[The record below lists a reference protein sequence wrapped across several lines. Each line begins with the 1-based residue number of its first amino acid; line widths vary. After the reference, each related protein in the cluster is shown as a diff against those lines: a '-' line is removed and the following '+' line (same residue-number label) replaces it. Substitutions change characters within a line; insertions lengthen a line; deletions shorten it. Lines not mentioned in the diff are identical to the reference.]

1 VCNAALFIAV
11 VYYSTV
17 LSVARPALPRLTS
30 LTPVESPNFPS
41 QITRRDFLGTLTA
54 NDGKRTAV
62 KA

>member
-1 VCNAALFIAV
+1 V

-17 LSVARPALPRLTS
+17 LSVARPAPPRLTS